1 MEKEEYMTN
10 EPVVVETRRNP
21 GCLIQLLWFAFIGWW
36 LGQAWMVIAWLF
48 MISIVGIPIG
58 IVMLNMLP
66 KVIALREP
74 AREVAVYRRADGT
87 RVKSELEPRQLPF
100 LLRALYFI
108 LIGWWFSAV
117 WMEVAYLLCATI
129 IGLPLGFWMF
139 DRIPAVL
146 TLKQ

>member
-1 MEKEEYMTN
+1 MTN
-10 EPVVVETRRNP
+10 GPVVVETRRNP
-21 GCLIQLLWFAFIGWW
+21 GCLIQLIWFVFIGWW

-48 MISIVGIPIG
+48 MISIIGIPIG
-58 IVMLNMLP
+58 IMMLNMLP

-87 RVKSELEPRQLPF
+87 LVKTELERRQLPF

-117 WMEVAYLLCATI
+117 WMEVAYLLCATV

-146 TLKQ
+146 TLRQ